1 MATKCSQ
8 PKNDGSRC
16 RAWAMPGTNPPQ
28 CASHGG
34 TTKTPGAPPGNSN
47 ARKHG
52 FYSATI
58 TPTTIEGVIED
69 LAEKQAALSEY
80 LATNLQNPKTDI
92 TTLAN
97 IFTIHAQNA
106 SRLGRLLS
114 QQHALSGDMADGLAG
129 AIGQALDELSLIL
142 DVQL

>member
-1 MATKCSQ
+1 
-8 PKNDGSRC
+8 
-16 RAWAMPGTNPPQ
+16 MPNTNPPR

-34 TTKTPGAPPGNSN
+34 TKNPPGAPHGNTN
-47 ARKHG
+47 AKTHG
-52 FYSATI
+52 FYAATI

-80 LATNLQNPKTDI
+80 LATNLQDPEIDLA
-92 TTLAN
+92 TLVT

-129 AIGQALDELSLIL
+129 AIGQALDELSVIL
-142 DVQL
+142 DTEL